1 MNIEEIKKHHERI
14 KVMFDMTCEAVDKI
28 IAKHNLSDND
38 ESFVNDPNR
47 ATADAMFKEIAKESV
62 KLRKALYNE

>member
-1 MNIEEIKKHHERI
+1 MNIEEVKKHHKRI
-14 KVMFDMTCEAVDKI
+14 KVMFDMACEAVNQI
-28 IAKHNLSDND
+28 IAEHNIFHDKDLFVSD
-38 ESFVNDPNR
+38 SNR

>member
-1 MNIEEIKKHHERI
+1 
-14 KVMFDMTCEAVDKI
+14 MFDMACEAVDKI
-28 IAKHNLSDND
+28 IAKHNLSDDD

-62 KLRKALYNE
+62 KLRKSIQT